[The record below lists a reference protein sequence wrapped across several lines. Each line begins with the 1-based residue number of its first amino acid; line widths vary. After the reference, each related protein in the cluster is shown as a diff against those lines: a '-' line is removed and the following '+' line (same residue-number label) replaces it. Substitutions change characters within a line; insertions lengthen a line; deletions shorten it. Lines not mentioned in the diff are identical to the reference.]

1 MEKFH
6 FSFNIRSL
14 FDRILV
20 KMLKINAHR
29 RNVDSILFSHPIK
42 AIIIFNINDMLF
54 LHFLKMSVN
63 YKCVWVICKANTI
76 MKVKVLF
83 F

>member
-42 AIIIFNINDMLF
+42 TIIIFNINDMLF
-54 LHFLKMSVN
+54 LQFSENVSKL
-63 YKCVWVICKANTI
+63 
-76 MKVKVLF
+76 
-83 F
+83 